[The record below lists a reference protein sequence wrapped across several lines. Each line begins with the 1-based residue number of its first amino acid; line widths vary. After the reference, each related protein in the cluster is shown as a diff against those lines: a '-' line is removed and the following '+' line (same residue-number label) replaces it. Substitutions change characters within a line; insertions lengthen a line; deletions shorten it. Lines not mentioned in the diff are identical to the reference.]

1 MDTALIAIIVAAF
14 LTAGT
19 IKGAIGVGLP
29 TTAIAILGTGLELRE
44 AIPLLIVPSLV
55 ANIWQILRGGALIE
69 LLKRFWLLN
78 AIACV
83 GVWLGTVILF
93 KADPAVLS
101 ALLGF
106 VVMLY
111 AGMGLAAFAP
121 RVSPHRE
128 AVLTPVVGLG
138 AGLLTGTTGSLL
150 LPLMVYLQAL
160 GLEKDRFVQAAG
172 LSLLIGTI
180 AWALSLVQQGALDGR
195 AVLLSC
201 IALMPTL
208 AGMAFGQW
216 IRDRLSQALFRKVV
230 YGLLLVL
237 GANLVYKNLF

>member
-1 MDTALIAIIVAAF
+1 MDTTLLAIIVAAF
-14 LTAGT
+14 LIAGT

-29 TTAIAILGTGLELRE
+29 TTAIAILGTGLGLRE

-55 ANIWQILRGGALIE
+55 ANIWQILRGGALLE

-78 AIACV
+78 AIACA

-93 KADPAVLS
+93 AVEPTMLS
-101 ALLGF
+101 VLLGL

-121 RVSPHRE
+121 RVPPHRE

-180 AWALSLVQQGALDGR
+180 AWALSLAQQGALDGR
-195 AVLLSC
+195 AWLMSGA
-201 IALMPTL
+201 ALIPTL

-216 IRDRLSQALFRKVV
+216 MRDRLSQSLFRRIV

-237 GANLVYKNLF
+237 GANLVYKNLS